1 MAEDAYQNNHRE
13 KTYPIPVWATLW
25 ITLGTSRQIR
35 AGIGFPHDAHFL
47 SNQLPEKIQIHSFY
61 E

>member
-1 MAEDAYQNNHRE
+1 MAEDAYQNNYKE

-35 AGIGFPHDAHFL
+35 ASIGLQHDAYFL
-47 SNQLPEKIQIHSFY
+47 GNFKFLE
-61 E
+61 